1 MYLGFDFGTR
11 RIGVAVGG
19 DRSGLAQPAATVR
32 VCGGEPDWDA
42 IARLV
47 REWRPDAVVI
57 GLPLNMDGTETQLA
71 PAARGFGNRLGSR
84 YNLPVHMVDE
94 RLSSRAA
101 RELLAGFTRR
111 RVRNE
116 INAVA
121 AQQILQT
128 FLNEHAEDPRDT
140 E

>member
-1 MYLGFDFGTR
+1 
-11 RIGVAVGG
+11 
-19 DRSGLAQPAATVR
+19 
-32 VCGGEPDWDA
+32 
-42 IARLV
+42 
-47 REWRPDAVVI
+47 VI